1 MSSTIAVG
9 QDELTIAAGRT
20 FYRRTRDLGLTGDGS
35 YLGRLHGL
43 SGSQAAQRIA
53 GVSGALSAQNLGH
66 WLAHGD
72 DDPHVVLI
80 QQTLFRVLSMCVRNP
95 RCKVRVF

>member
-1 MSSTIAVG
+1 MSRTVIIG
-9 QDELTIAAGRT
+9 QDEIVVMGGG
-20 FYRRTRDLGLTGDGS
+20 FYRQTRDLGLSADGVS
-35 YLGRLHGL
+35 LGRLNGL
-43 SGSQAAQRIA
+43 TGSQAAQRIA

-72 DDPHVVLI
+72 DDAQVVLT
-80 QQTLFRVLSMCVRNP
+80 QQMLFRVLAMCVRNP